1 MASRI
6 KDLCPVVRKDPINQ
20 VAPLQSIRDGVQS
33 QNADEGVDLHCE
45 GCYAMMLYGI
55 SLRSLQKLYF
65 NSKGPTV
72 TRCAGCEQYVL
83 ISTHGYRDRT
93 DL

>member
-1 MASRI
+1 MASRP

-20 VAPLQSIRDGVQS
+20 VASLQGIRDDVQS
-33 QNADEGVDLHCE
+33 QNSDEGVDLHCE

-55 SLRSLQKLYF
+55 SLRRLQKLYF
-65 NSKGPTV
+65 NTKGPTV
-72 TRCAGCEQYVL
+72 AQCAGCEQYVL
-83 ISTHGYRDRT
+83 ISTHGYRERP